1 MPPRGIEE
9 GEDVINQ
16 LEILQISNLSPV
28 RQRRLR
34 TLLHTAQSGG
44 EELDVIFREV
54 AATLPP
60 PSREEEQAMNFCNQ
74 SGTRLFLFGSFEYPQ
89 SLYRLA
95 DPPLVLFVR
104 GDTSR
109 FQNMHYPLAIVG
121 SRRADQDGINNTKQ
135 IVSSLSQYGVTF
147 VSGLAF
153 GIDAA
158 THWAALRFQM
168 ENTCPTI
175 AIMPCGL
182 DTIYPK
188 AHEKLAHAILDAG
201 GVLISEFFPGIQIQR
216 HHFLQRN
223 RIVAALSNV
232 VIIVQAGQRSGARAT
247 ATVAADL
254 GIEVLA
260 IPGPIGNWL
269 YAGNHDL
276 LREGAS
282 LLTDIPS
289 LAHDLGIAPSLPP
302 DVEPVHEQVCEL
314 LREKGALSLTNLQNE
329 LARFDLSEILLELE
343 SSGSLVCLPG
353 GYYRLN

>member
-1 MPPRGIEE
+1 M
-9 GEDVINQ
+9 INQ
-16 LEILQISNLSPV
+16 REILQISNLSAAP
-28 RQRRLR
+28 QRRLR
-34 TLLHTAQSGG
+34 TLLCTARSGG
-44 EELDVIFREV
+44 GELKAIFREV

-60 PSREEEQAMNFCNQ
+60 PSPEEDKAMNFCSQ
-74 SGTRLFLFGSFEYPQ
+74 SGTRLILFGSSEYPA

-104 GDTSR
+104 GAR
-109 FQNMHYPLAIVG
+109 GAFENMQHPVAIVG
-121 SRRADQDGINNTKQ
+121 SRRADRDGINDTKQ

-158 THWAALRFQM
+158 THWAALRFQ
-168 ENTCPTI
+168 EGSICPTV
-175 AIMPCGL
+175 AILPCGL

-188 AHEKLAHAILDAG
+188 AHEKLANAILDG
-201 GVLISEFFPGIQIQR
+201 GGALVSEFFPGTQIQR

-254 GIEVLA
+254 GIEVFA

-289 LAHDLGIAPSLPP
+289 LAHDLGLLPSSPR

-314 LREKGALSLTNLQNE
+314 LRERGALSLTNLQNE
-329 LARFDLSEILLELE
+329 LACFDLSEILLELE

-353 GYYRLN
+353 GYYRVN

>member
-1 MPPRGIEE
+1 M
-9 GEDVINQ
+9 INQ
-16 LEILQISNLSPV
+16 LEILQISNLSPTQ
-28 RQRRLR
+28 QRRLR
-34 TLLHTAQSGG
+34 ALVCTAQSNG
-44 EELDVIFREV
+44 EEVAPIFCEV
-54 AATLPP
+54 AATLKA
-60 PSREEEQAMNFCNQ
+60 PSREEEQAMHFCNQ
-74 SGTRLFLFGSFEYPQ
+74 SETRLILFGSSEYPS

-104 GDTSR
+104 GERNVFASM
-109 FQNMHYPLAIVG
+109 QYPLAIVG
-121 SRRADQDGINNTKQ
+121 SRRADPDGINNTKQ
-135 IVSSLSQYGVTF
+135 IVASLSQYGVTF
-147 VSGLAF
+147 ISGLAF

-158 THWAALRFQM
+158 THWAALRFKT
-168 ENTCPTI
+168 EDTCPTI

-188 AHEKLAHAILDAG
+188 SHEKLAHAILDAG
-201 GVLISEFFPGIQIQR
+201 GALVSEFFPGTQIQK

-247 ATVAADL
+247 ASVAADL

-260 IPGPIGNWL
+260 IPGPLGNWL

-289 LAHDLGIAPSLPP
+289 LARDLGIAPPSPP
-302 DVEPVHEQVCEL
+302 DVEPVHKQVCEL

-329 LARFDLSEILLELE
+329 LACFDLSEILLELE

-353 GYYRLN
+353 GYYKVS